1 MDYFRGQKYPKNHQ
15 ERHCIYNKI
24 SRSKYAIIRTRRANR
39 S

>member
-15 ERHCIYNKI
+15 ERHCIYKI